1 MILFFSSVLPSATWT
16 KFFLVV
22 TGKTNNTHE
31 DFIRKI
37 KNKRHIEVT
46 NPEDCDY
53 CLHFCTTT
61 SRVQTAVEAA
71 LRQIPG
77 EK

>member
-1 MILFFSSVLPSATWT
+1 MILFFSSVLPSATWR

-53 CLHFCTTT
+53 CLLFCPTT
-61 SRVQTAVEAA
+61 SQVQTDVEAA
-71 LRQIPG
+71 LRHIPG